1 MTRGRPGLAGPG
13 LPAWG
18 QAFPARLAEDVRRA
32 AAFVPESRPGPAEP
46 FRVVVTGE
54 SVDIPS
60 RVYDEE
66 PGECPGPGLTGTQR
80 LILHCLYS
88 RHHDGHV
95 RQRHLEALLPAAEP
109 WVVPYVI
116 QQAGE
121 YVREIQEAIRRG
133 LPGIA
138 VPHSPQRRLYGAF
151 IVRNAEF
158 FARTERRAVSYWA
171 CYHRAEYPVFG
182 ASPGGV
188 LMAEFRAAATECAG
202 TAWPRHTPRPVAAA
216 LTPPAAAAA
225 RPPSPGSRP

>member
-18 QAFPARLAEDVRRA
+18 RAFPARLAEDVRRV

-66 PGECPGPGLTGTQR
+66 PGECPGPGPTGTQR

-158 FARTERRAVSYWA
+158 FARRRRA
-171 CYHRAEYPVFG
+171 H
-182 ASPGGV
+182 GGV
-188 LMAEFRAAATECAG
+188 PCRRDGVRGYGLAASHTAPGRGRAHSSLRRSSTTTITRQPAMTSTVSHGG
-202 TAWPRHTPRPVAAA
+202 TFSPVC
-216 LTPPAAAAA
+216 
-225 RPPSPGSRP
+225 

>member
-1 MTRGRPGLAGPG
+1 M
-13 LPAWG
+13 
-18 QAFPARLAEDVRRA
+18 
-32 AAFVPESRPGPAEP
+32 
-46 FRVVVTGE
+46 TGE

-121 YVREIQEAIRRG
+121 YVLEIQEAIRRG